1 MIMILQFW
9 MQAVWL
15 FAFLLHVQNSYLP
28 CRACLWSNNPMFL
41 DRFTGRLPA
50 ERPVPRGLEWPYQQ
64 DEDKWNT
71 FPAILQVCI
80 YHSFCLPASPPPSP
94 QLFVYHFF
102 CNPAVYATLQ
112 VPHVTGGRT
121 IHSHKCVI
129 IYSWSRRQ
137 HMAVQSVTSLKITT
151 LCIYT
156 MLHAVFLDSWIPL
169 TVSK

>member
-1 MIMILQFW
+1 MYKIVICLAEHVYEAIIQCFWTDLQDVYQLKGLYPEDW
-9 MQAVWL
+9 SDLINRMKTNETL
-15 FAFLLHVQNSYLP
+15 FQQYYKYVYITLSVSLP
-28 CRACLWSNNPMFL
+28 
-41 DRFTGRLPA
+41 LP
-50 ERPVPRGLEWPYQQ
+50 
-64 DEDKWNT
+64 
-71 FPAILQVCI
+71 
-80 YHSFCLPASPPPSP
+80 LPPP

-102 CNPAVYATLQ
+102 GNPAVYATLQ